1 MSPRH
6 FGGRASG
13 AGQSP
18 RQWDDRLATVLARE
32 RMVQKWQGK
41 TVAVDWM
48 SRSAGASVEQGW
60 AVEGFGGREFLMN
73 GSFADVVKEVAGRL
87 GDVGWDAG

>member
-1 MSPRH
+1 
-6 FGGRASG
+6 
-13 AGQSP
+13 
-18 RQWDDRLATVLARE
+18 
-32 RMVQKWQGK
+32 MVQKWQGK

-87 GDVGWDAG
+87 GDVGWEMISAVPGAWATQEPQGASNVSGYQLFFKRPKE